1 MIKFVHPSNFL
12 VAASSQSGKTE
23 FVLQLVQHSQTLFEP
38 RPEKIIWVY
47 SIFQEAYKRLRG
59 VEFTDSLP
67 TADSFTGEQRIL
79 LVLDDLMHDV
89 GPSIEQLFTKG
100 SHHKNLSVVY
110 ITQNLFAAK
119 QRTLSLN
126 SHYLVLFKN
135 VRDASQIG
143 ALARQMYPN
152 KKDCLHF
159 FGSLQRCYK
168 R

>member
-1 MIKFVHPSNFL
+1 
-12 VAASSQSGKTE
+12 
-23 FVLQLVQHSQTLFEP
+23 
-38 RPEKIIWVY
+38 
-47 SIFQEAYKRLRG
+47 
-59 VEFTDSLP
+59 LP

-100 SHHKNLSVVY
+100 SHHKNLSVMY

-135 VRDASQIG
+135 VRDASHIG
-143 ALARQMYPN
+143 ALARQMHPN
-152 KKDCLHF
+152 KKECLHF
-159 FGSLQRCYK
+159 LEAYK
-168 R
+168 DATSAKYGYLLVDLRPETEDKFRLRTNVLPGQDTFVYVPK